1 MYRTFRTPSVLREMD
16 RLQREMNRLFAQ
28 SPSRLTSAPS
38 YPAINVW
45 TKEDG
50 QYVSAEMPGI
60 RVEDIDISVNGDVLT
75 ISGERNPDA
84 VPDEVHFH
92 RKERGF
98 GKFSRTIQLPFAVD
112 TGKVEANFKDGVLNI
127 TLPRIEA
134 ELPKKIAVKI

>member
-28 SPSRLTSAPS
+28 SPSRLTTAPS

-50 QYVSAEMPGI
+50 QFVSAEMPGI
-60 RVEDIDISVNGDVLT
+60 HVEDIEISVNGDVLT
-75 ISGERNPDA
+75 ISGARNPDV
-84 VPDEVHFH
+84 VPEDVHYH

-98 GKFSRTIQLPFAVD
+98 GEFSRTIQLPFAVD
-112 TGKVEANFKDGVLNI
+112 TDKVEANFKDGVLNI

-134 ELPKKIAVKI
+134 ELPKKITVKS